1 MFRTAVQQDEP
12 IDYRGVIGAVVAF
25 LGLLV
30 CGYFLIA
37 G

>member
-1 MFRTAVQQDEP
+1 MFQTAVQPETR
-12 IDYRGVIGAVVAF
+12 IDYRSVIGAVAAF